1 MSHELSIGIF
11 MGGGSGLSSPRS
23 MTLDLLEEGFELS
36 IGRAF
41 RGHKAWLCGPAFP

>member
-23 MTLDLLEEGFELS
+23 MILDLLEEGFELP
-36 IGRAF
+36 IT
-41 RGHKAWLCGPAFP
+41 LV